1 MEEYR
6 GKYRRT
12 SAKSKYVGGGKSAR
26 RGFLAGLFRQTLWS
40 AAILAAAVAVSSSAN
55 PAAQS
60 AAKYVKSAITY
71 KPDIE
76 WAVDGISAFFGKSG
90 QNADENAQN
99 EQNEQDETQAVS
111 TEDEN
116 AGSFE

>member
-71 KPDIE
+71 KPDIA

-111 TEDEN
+111 TEDKN